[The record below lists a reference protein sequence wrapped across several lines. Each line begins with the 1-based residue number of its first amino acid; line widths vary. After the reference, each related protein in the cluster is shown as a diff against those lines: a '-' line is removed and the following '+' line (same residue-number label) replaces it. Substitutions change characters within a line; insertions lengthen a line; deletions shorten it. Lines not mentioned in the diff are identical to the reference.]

1 MTNRTTKTLLLAV
14 AVAVG
19 LWLNVVT
26 PWFQPTPVHANS
38 AETQFSARQ
47 VRELVAALDTIADE
61 IENIARGRCLN
72 PKLC

>member
-1 MTNRTTKTLLLAV
+1 MTNRTTKTLLL